1 MYICSKKNI
10 QLFILDK
17 GLLIIYFS
25 LTLIVLS
32 SLALLIN
39 FSIIF
44 DFEKEFSVLRNHL
57 YEIFL
62 MFSSF
67 SPFFILALLFAVP
80 FRWIADF
87 SIKLINQKGRQSL
100 ENSYQGRPNL
110 SVSHN
115 IFILA
120 SILLFSIL
128 IALLPH
134 LPFINLEN
142 KSISVDTGNYS
153 YTIKVLTTNKDL
165 YHSFLESFQV
175 QFGTHPNAASGD
187 RPLVLFIMVILSILV
202 PVDFDTLVDMIVPI
216 IISPLLVLSVY
227 YLVREFTNNQIV
239 ALISAFLTTISPQI
253 LVGIY
258 GGLFANWF
266 ALALFYF
273 SVYGILKY
281 LKSSESKYLIIL
293 IILIILLRFT
303 HVYSWMIMT
312 PILIVFSIVYV
323 IKDNTIDLKFRIRKS
338 IIFSLV
344 LLIPYL
350 LGNTL
355 LILSIEENQSNN
367 LMDLNYIFDS
377 LTFKNLSTSLESLTY
392 SANIQNGGIIANG
405 VILALCIGWMVY
417 FYKFNTLTLFISVIL
432 ILSIV
437 PVFFGNIIFQTRIL
451 YNVPFQLPA
460 AVTLYY
466 ILRIKSAGKIAFI
479 SIILCLVTIS
489 LRTVSNLI
497 FTYN

>member
-1 MYICSKKNI
+1 MT
-10 QLFILDK
+10 
-17 GLLIIYFS
+17 IYFS

-39 FSIIF
+39 FSILL
-44 DFEKEFSVLRNHL
+44 DFEKEFSTLRNYL

-62 MFSSF
+62 MFTSF
-67 SPFFILALLFAVP
+67 SPFFVLVLLFAVP

-87 SIKLINQKGRQSL
+87 SSKLINLKDRQSM
-100 ENSYQGRPNL
+100 ENSCQDRTNL
-110 SVSHN
+110 RVSYS
-115 IFILA
+115 IPILTL
-120 SILLFSIL
+120 ILFFSIL

-134 LPFINLEN
+134 LPFLNLEN
-142 KSISVDTGNYS
+142 KSISVDTGNYG
-153 YTIKVLTTNKDL
+153 YTVKVLTTNKDL
-165 YHSFLESFQV
+165 YHSFLESFQI

-187 RPLVLFIMVILSILV
+187 RPLTLFIMVVLSILV
-202 PVDFDTLVDMIVPI
+202 PVDFDTLVDTIVPI
-216 IISPLLVLSVY
+216 ILSPLLVLSVY

-239 ALISAFLTTISPQI
+239 SLIAAFLTTISPQI

-258 GGLFANWF
+258 GGLLANWF
-266 ALALFYF
+266 ALTLFYF

-281 LKSSESKYLIIL
+281 LKSSENKYLIIL

-303 HVYSWMIMT
+303 HVYSWIMMT
-312 PILIVFSIVYV
+312 PILIVFSIIYI
-323 IKDNTIDLKFRIRKS
+323 IKDNTIDLKFRIRKA

-344 LLIPYL
+344 LFTPYL
-350 LGNTL
+350 LGNIL
-355 LILSIEENQSNN
+355 LPLLVEVNQPNN
-367 LMDLNYIFDS
+367 LTDLNNIFDS

-392 SANIQNGGIIANG
+392 SVMLQNGGITANG
-405 VILALCIGWMVY
+405 VILALCIGWIAY

-437 PVFFGNIIFQTRIL
+437 PVFLGNNIFQSRIL
-451 YNVPFQLPA
+451 YNIPFQIPA

-466 ILRIKSAGKIAFI
+466 IFRVKSAGKIAFI
-479 SIILCLVTIS
+479 SIVLCLVTIT